1 MDTDNTAVDLS
12 YEPPLTDD
20 EIRLLKQGY
29 DEAMHGELL
38 DARQVLE
45 EIRAKYR
52 LSSPGSEA
60 DELRMIREDY
70 ESAIRSEAIDAKQAI
85 ERIRTESDL

>member
-29 DEAMHGELL
+29 DEAMRGELL

-45 EIRAKYR
+45 EIRAKFG
-52 LSSPGSEA
+52 L
-60 DELRMIREDY
+60 
-70 ESAIRSEAIDAKQAI
+70 
-85 ERIRTESDL
+85 

>member
-1 MDTDNTAVDLS
+1 METDETAFDLS

-29 DEAMHGELL
+29 DEAMRGELL

-45 EIRAKYR
+45 EIRKKY
-52 LSSPGSEA
+52 E
-60 DELRMIREDY
+60 I
-70 ESAIRSEAIDAKQAI
+70 
-85 ERIRTESDL
+85 